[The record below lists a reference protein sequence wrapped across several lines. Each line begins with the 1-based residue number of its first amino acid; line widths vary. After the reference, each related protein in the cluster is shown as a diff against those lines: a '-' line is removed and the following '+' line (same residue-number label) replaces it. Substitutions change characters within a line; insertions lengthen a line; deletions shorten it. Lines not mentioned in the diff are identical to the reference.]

1 MCIAKKL
8 FLMCSVAILAG
19 CTSQAGP
26 FVTNISSDGQGN
38 LVVEKCMVEL
48 QRQISTVQNTNCT
61 NTTIAL
67 GAKPR

>member
-1 MCIAKKL
+1 MNQAKKL
-8 FLMCSVAILAG
+8 LSIGAIIILAG

-48 QRQISTVQNTNCT
+48 QRQISTVQNSGCS
-61 NTTIAL
+61 NTTISL
-67 GAKPR
+67 GAKTK